1 MLEKLFKLKE
11 QNTNVRTEI
20 IAGIT
25 TFVTMAYILFLNPN
39 ILSGTGMNANAVFF
53 ATAVAAGV
61 VSIAMGL
68 VANFPIALAP
78 GMGLNA
84 FFAAIAVQGTGMPW
98 QAALGAVF
106 ISGIIF
112 IVLTVTKVR
121 QLLVVAVPNSLKV
134 AITVGIGLFITIIG
148 IKLSEIMVV
157 KASLIPPTLAQIN
170 AAPAVPAT
178 LKFFEWNIGLGN
190 FTNPAMAL
198 SLIGLFISV
207 LLMALRVKG
216 SLLIG
221 IIITTIIGIPMGVT
235 QIPDHFTPFALPDFS
250 NLAVGALDIKAALN
264 MGIWT
269 VVFTFTFVELF
280 DTFGTLVGTARKAN
294 LIDKDGNSPKI
305 GKAMLVDAFGV
316 SFGAFLGTS
325 TVTAY
330 VESAAGIG
338 EGGRTGLTA
347 VTTGVLFLLALVLL
361 GVHQQP
367 GEQPGA
373 DALDEVALAPRPA
386 GDADVERHATR
397 IAPALHQL
405 LERLLQQAERAR
417 NVVGGAGGQDRDRD
431 LAAHH
436 ATGGARDRA
445 VAARDHHQIRALV
458 EHAIPALLLRGLVA
472 RLVARAAQQLD
483 QRLGVVLLFSCA
495 GIVDQG
501 YAHGNCSNG
510 VICASSSRTTTASIA
525 RA

>member
-84 FFAAIAVQGTGMPW
+84 FFAAIAVQGAGMPW

-347 VTTGVLFLLALVLL
+347 VTTGVLFLLALVLA
-361 GVHQQP
+361 P
-367 GEQPGA
+367 
-373 DALDEVALAPRPA
+373 LAGLIPNA
-386 GDADVERHATR
+386 AT
-397 IAPALHQL
+397 APALIIVGL
-405 LERLLQQAERAR
+405 LMVSSIKEIDFSDFTE
-417 NVVGGAGGQDRDRD
+417 GF
-431 LAAHH
+431 
-436 ATGGARDRA
+436 
-445 VAARDHHQIRALV
+445 
-458 EHAIPALLLRGLVA
+458 PAFITF
-472 RLVARAAQQLD
+472 
-483 QRLGVVLLFSCA
+483 VLMPFTYNIANGIAA
-495 GIVDQG
+495 GIVFYTALKVFTGKWKQVHWMM
-501 YAHGNCSNG
+501 YILFVL
-510 VICASSSRTTTASIA
+510 VIVRFIFLSEH
-525 RA
+525 

>member
-11 QNTNVRTEI
+11 QKTNVRTEV

-84 FFAAIAVQGTGMPW
+84 FFAAIAVQGAGMPW

-112 IVLTVTKVR
+112 VILTVTKVR

-134 AITVGIGLFITIIG
+134 AITVGIGLFITVIG
-148 IKLSEIMVV
+148 VKLSELMVV
-157 KASLIPPTLAQIN
+157 KASLIPSTLQQIA
-170 AAPAVPAT
+170 AAPATPAT
-178 LKFFEWNIGLGN
+178 LKFFEWNIGLGS
-190 FTNPAMAL
+190 FQNPAMMLAV
-198 SLIGLFISV
+198 IGLFISV

-221 IIITTIIGIPMGVT
+221 IIVTTLIGIPMGVT
-235 QIPDHFTPFALPDFS
+235 QVPDNFVPFALPDFS

-305 GKAMLVDAFGV
+305 GRAMLVDAFGV
-316 SFGAFLGTS
+316 SFGAWLGTS
-325 TVTAY
+325 TITAY

-347 VTTGVLFLLALVLL
+347 VTTGVLFLLALVLA
-361 GVHQQP
+361 P
-367 GEQPGA
+367 
-373 DALDEVALAPRPA
+373 LAQLIPNA
-386 GDADVERHATR
+386 AT
-397 IAPALHQL
+397 APALIIVGL
-405 LERLLQQAERAR
+405 LMVSSIKEIDFNDFTE
-417 NVVGGAGGQDRDRD
+417 GF
-431 LAAHH
+431 
-436 ATGGARDRA
+436 
-445 VAARDHHQIRALV
+445 
-458 EHAIPALLLRGLVA
+458 PAFITFVMMPFTYNIANGIA
-472 RLVARAAQQLD
+472 
-483 QRLGVVLLFSCA
+483 A
-495 GIVDQG
+495 GIIFYTGLKVLTGKWKQVHWMM
-501 YAHGNCSNG
+501 YILFVLV
-510 VICASSSRTTTASIA
+510 VIRYIFLTEH
-525 RA
+525 